1 MNNIVA
7 ELVKILKSE
16 SSLLKKG
23 QQINAFFVSLARQ
36 AISLALTQLDDELA
50 QEKSQNQI
58 HQKKQR
64 TILTAFGEIS
74 YVRRYYRT

>member
-1 MNNIVA
+1 MDNIVA
-7 ELVKILKSE
+7 ELVEILKSE

-23 QQINAFFVSLARQ
+23 QQISAFFVSLARQ

-50 QEKSQNQI
+50 QEKSQNLI

-64 TILTAFGEIS
+64 TILT
-74 YVRRYYRT
+74 